1 MKPNLDLISKT
12 LYVCHENTNSLL
24 KEVDLLYRAN
34 KYPRAY
40 FLAQIA
46 IEEMG
51 KISMLT
57 ASVQYPAQYSKF
69 WKLFW
74 KLFRSHSFKIG
85 KAEISFQNA
94 MLNFQLN
101 KDNKVFKIAEIDNQM
116 KMNSLYVDIERNNI
130 NDPIKL
136 IDRAI
141 ARRKINEAK
150 KKFAIFQERKQRGV
164 YKIDTL
170 KLIDSFYS
178 EPEVRRL
185 QKAALIERSIPPG
198 VYLKE
203 LFKIAQKHPDKPL
216 AKLLTEL
223 ASMIVGD

>member
-12 LYVCHENTNSLL
+12 LYICHENVNSLL
-24 KEVDLLYRAN
+24 KEADLLYCSD

-69 WKLFW
+69 WNLFW

-85 KAEISFQNA
+85 RAEISFQNA

-101 KDNKVFKIAEIDNQM
+101 EDNKVFKIAEIDNQM

-136 IDRAI
+136 INRETSK
-141 ARRKINEAK
+141 RKINEAK
-150 KKFAIFQERKQRGV
+150 KKFAVFQERRQRGV
-164 YKIDTL
+164 YKVDTL

-185 QKAALIERSIPPG
+185 QRATLIERSIPPG

-203 LFKIAQKHPDKPL
+203 LFKIARNHPDEPL
-216 AKLLTEL
+216 AKLFTEL
-223 ASMIVGD
+223 ASLIIEE